1 MRGVIFKGERVL
13 EIQDFPDPHP
23 GPDEVVLEMKASGM
37 CGSDLH
43 FYRAPAGQ
51 ALAAFG
57 MVGDDAGF
65 IGGHEPC
72 GVVVEVGAAIDPSV
86 IRIGDRMMVHHYDG
100 CGFCDNCRTGWP
112 QLCDRGNV
120 IYGATAHGGHADY
133 IKVPARTLVRLPDE
147 LSFAAGAAI
156 SCGTGT
162 AFGALVRLNVN
173 AKDSLAVF
181 GQGPVGQAAVQLATA
196 MGAEVIAVDVAA
208 ERVAR
213 AREFGAVHTINSA
226 ETDPVVA
233 IKELTRGKGV
243 VKALD
248 CSGAPAA
255 RAAAVKSTAKWGS
268 VAFVGEGSTVTLDVS
283 PDMIRKQLTIMGS
296 YTFSTVGQADCA
308 KFIARQG
315 VEVDKVFTD
324 HWRLDDAVDAYR
336 NFDMQTGGK
345 AVIEF

>member
-1 MRGVIFKGERVL
+1 
-13 EIQDFPDPHP
+13 
-23 GPDEVVLEMKASGM
+23 
-37 CGSDLH
+37 
-43 FYRAPAGQ
+43 
-51 ALAAFG
+51 
-57 MVGDDAGF
+57 
-65 IGGHEPC
+65 
-72 GVVVEVGAAIDPSV
+72 
-86 IRIGDRMMVHHYDG
+86 
-100 CGFCDNCRTGWP
+100 
-112 QLCDRGNV
+112 
-120 IYGATAHGGHADY
+120 
-133 IKVPARTLVRLPDE
+133 
-147 LSFAAGAAI
+147 
-156 SCGTGT
+156 
-162 AFGALVRLNVN
+162 
-173 AKDSLAVF
+173 
-181 GQGPVGQAAVQLATA
+181 